1 MSLYWF
7 FLFSWFF
14 PSSFILKSLEHPKI
28 STPNPHILIKFTDTR
43 SIAWFRLSLSR
54 NSRTPYC
61 LFKFTIFSI
70 SARLA
75 VLHVLS
81 KTPSIA
87 WFRLSPS
94 RNSRIRYCFF
104 KFAIFGAIFA
114 RFALLHVLWKRPSIA
129 WFRLSLSGNSRTR
142 YCFCKSA
149 RFALLHVLSKTP
161 SIAWCSPYNYQWCR
175 AGCVIESTRLDT
187 VRGVI

>member
-28 STPNPHILIKFTDTR
+28 RTPNPRILIKFTDTR

-61 LFKFTIFSI
+61 FFKFTIFSI

-75 VLHVLS
+75 VLHTLS
-81 KTPSIA
+81 KHPLSRDSDSPFPEILALAIVFLNLPHLPPYLLDLLCYMYFRKPPLSCDVVRTIINDVEPIPWLSSHVQIQSVALISEHAHVESIA
-87 WFRLSPS
+87 SCYAHITDAQHS
-94 RNSRIRYCFF
+94 SQSTD
-104 KFAIFGAIFA
+104 G
-114 RFALLHVLWKRPSIA
+114 
-129 WFRLSLSGNSRTR
+129 GDRT
-142 YCFCKSA
+142 Y
-149 RFALLHVLSKTP
+149 
-161 SIAWCSPYNYQWCR
+161 
-175 AGCVIESTRLDT
+175 
-187 VRGVI
+187 